1 MQCVLGW
8 GAVTF
13 AGLNAVGDPNPLT
26 GQVKVQCLDMG
37 SCALSTLG
45 KSLQMLFFSHSWHK
59 ERHICAGGP
68 VLKASISSSQHQM
81 QAKQHCQLSVSKLK
95 ENKVLKTKTELS

>member
-8 GAVTF
+8 GALTF

-45 KSLQMLFFSHSWHK
+45 KSLQMLFFAIHGIKKDTSVQ
-59 ERHICAGGP
+59 GG
-68 VLKASISSSQHQM
+68 Q
-81 QAKQHCQLSVSKLK
+81 C
-95 ENKVLKTKTELS
+95 